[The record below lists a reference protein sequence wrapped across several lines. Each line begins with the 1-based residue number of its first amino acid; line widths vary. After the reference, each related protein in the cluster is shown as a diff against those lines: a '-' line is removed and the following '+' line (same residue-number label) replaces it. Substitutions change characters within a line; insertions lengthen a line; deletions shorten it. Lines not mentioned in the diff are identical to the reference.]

1 MFDAFPYDE
10 WSEEITTFWT
20 FGVEG
25 DTGTIILTIL
35 GVLLMI
41 GALIAFVRM
50 ESGKLDR
57 QAAMLS
63 KRWARRPPAPREEE
77 RWQASRS
84 TSHPSRRRTRASRR

>member
-35 GVLLMI
+35 GVLLMV
-41 GALIAFVRM
+41 GSLIAFTRM
-50 ESGKLDR
+50 ESKKLDH
-57 QAAMLS
+57 QAAVLKQAMGPP
-63 KRWARRPPAPREEE
+63 PPAG
-77 RWQASRS
+77 
-84 TSHPSRRRTRASRR
+84 

>member
-10 WSEEITTFWT
+10 WSDQITTFWT

-41 GALIAFVRM
+41 GSLIYFVRL
-50 ESGKLDR
+50 EAGKLDR
-57 QAAMLS
+57 QAATLRQAMG
-63 KRWARRPPAPREEE
+63 PPPPGA
-77 RWQASRS
+77 
-84 TSHPSRRRTRASRR
+84 

>member
-10 WSEEITTFWT
+10 WSEQITTFWT

-41 GALIAFVRM
+41 GSLIAFVRM
-50 ESGKLDR
+50 ESGKLER
-57 QAAMLS
+57 HAAILKQAMG
-63 KRWARRPPAPREEE
+63 PPPPGA
-77 RWQASRS
+77 
-84 TSHPSRRRTRASRR
+84 